1 MCHTRRYFVA
11 QMAKFRSLAVEIRP
25 GKRKKN
31 EDAQGKP
38 VCVGSAHLIRVLLNK
53 LNRVNREGVVGCE

>member
-1 MCHTRRYFVA
+1 
-11 QMAKFRSLAVEIRP
+11 MAKFRSLAVEIRP
-25 GKRKKN
+25 GKKKN